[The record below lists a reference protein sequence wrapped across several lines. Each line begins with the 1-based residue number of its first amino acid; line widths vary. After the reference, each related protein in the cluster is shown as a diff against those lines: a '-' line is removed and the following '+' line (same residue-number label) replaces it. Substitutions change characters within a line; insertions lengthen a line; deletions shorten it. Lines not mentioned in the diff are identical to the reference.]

1 MNGSIPRCEKEG
13 VSREDNEDMMGV
25 KDMGKLVVI
34 LFLMGEI
41 SYDILSLW

>member
-1 MNGSIPRCEKEG
+1 MKGSIPRCDNEG
-13 VSREDNEDMMGV
+13 VSREDNEDMMWV

-41 SYDILSLW
+41 YDVLSLW